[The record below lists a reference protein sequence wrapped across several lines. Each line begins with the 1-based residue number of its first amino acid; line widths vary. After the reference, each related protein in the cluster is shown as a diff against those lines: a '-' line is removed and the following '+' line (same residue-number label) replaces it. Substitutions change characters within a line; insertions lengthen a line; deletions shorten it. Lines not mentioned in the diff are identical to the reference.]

1 MLSRKHPDEY
11 LSYII
16 MLGMLIIPVSS
27 IMWGLFILKENV
39 EGKGNE
45 LLYIGNNK
53 IKLLDFLIPFV
64 LFFLTVIVHFSIYIY
79 LHMLCF

>member
-45 LLYIGNNK
+45 LLISGITK
-53 IKLLDFLIPFV
+53 
-64 LFFLTVIVHFSIYIY
+64 
-79 LHMLCF
+79 